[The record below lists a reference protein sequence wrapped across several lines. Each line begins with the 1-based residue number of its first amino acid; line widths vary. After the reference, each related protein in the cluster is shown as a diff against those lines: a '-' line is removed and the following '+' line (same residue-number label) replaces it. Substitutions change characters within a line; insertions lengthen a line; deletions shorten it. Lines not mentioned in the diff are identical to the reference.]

1 MADFRVDTADLG
13 SLAQVFAYASS
24 DASGIASAFR
34 SGAGGLTGGD
44 ALGPQELV
52 TQYRQAFDQW
62 AHNLGQITSSM
73 EQLSRALAGART
85 LYEVAE
91 KHATV
96 RTK

>member
-13 SLAQVFAYASS
+13 SLAQVFACAST

-44 ALGPQELV
+44 ALGEQQLV
-52 TQYRQAFDQW
+52 EQYRQAVDEW
-62 AHNLGQITSSM
+62 AHNLDQIATSM

>member
-13 SLAQVFAYASS
+13 ALAQVFASAGT

-62 AHNLGQITSSM
+62 AHNLDQITSSM

-96 RTK
+96 RTR

>member
-13 SLAQVFAYASS
+13 SLAQVFASAGT

-52 TQYRQAFDQW
+52 AQYRQAFDQW
-62 AHNLGQITSSM
+62 AHNLDQIATSM
-73 EQLSRALAGART
+73 EQLGRAVGAART
-85 LYEVAE
+85 LYEIAE

>member
-1 MADFRVDTADLG
+1 MAEFAVDTADLG
-13 SLAQVFAYASS
+13 ALAQVLASANT

-44 ALGPQELV
+44 ALGPEELV
-52 TQYRQAFDQW
+52 AQYRQAFDQW
-62 AHNLGQITSSM
+62 AHNLDQVATSM
-73 EQLSRALAGART
+73 EQLGRAVSAART
-85 LYEVAE
+85 LYEIAE

>member
-1 MADFRVDTADLG
+1 MNFLG
-13 SLAQVFAYASS
+13 INNLDQ
-24 DASGIASAFR
+24 IA
-34 SGAGGLTGGD
+34 T
-44 ALGPQELV
+44 
-52 TQYRQAFDQW
+52 
-62 AHNLGQITSSM
+62 SM

>member
-13 SLAQVFAYASS
+13 SLAQVFASAST
-24 DASGIASAFR
+24 DASGFASAFR

-44 ALGPQELV
+44 ALGEQQLV
-52 TQYRQAFDQW
+52 AEYSQAFDQW
-62 AHNLGQITSSM
+62 ANNLDQIATSM

>member
-1 MADFRVDTADLG
+1 MADFRVDTGDLG
-13 SLAQVFAYASS
+13 SLAQVFASAHT

-34 SGAGGLTGGD
+34 SGAGGLTASD
-44 ALGPQELV
+44 ALGEQQLV
-52 TQYRQAFDQW
+52 AQYRQAFDQW
-62 AHNLGQITSSM
+62 AHNLDQIATSM

-91 KHATV
+91 EHATV

>member
-13 SLAQVFAYASS
+13 ALAQVFASAGT

-62 AHNLGQITSSM
+62 SHNLDQITSSM